1 MTKLTPQQITD
12 RLDQGYDTD
21 RDGADEWDEVF
32 YELIDK
38 GDERVT
44 KDSLLAYAHYL
55 TEGGASDP
63 ISASEFTDTFE
74 KRYQYAWDSHGAFAR
89 HFFTEDWTSMGD
101 HPSVR
106 AEVLAKFEE
115 YVDWEEVGS
124 SPEMSDYTFVT
135 LPGADD
141 LAPLHVFSD

>member
-12 RLDQGYDTD
+12 RLNQGYDPD
-21 RDGADEWDEVF
+21 RDGADEWDEAF

-44 KDSLLAYAHYL
+44 KDSLLAYAHLL

-63 ISASEFTDTFE
+63 VSADEFAASFE
-74 KRYQYAWDSHGAFAR
+74 DSYRYAWDSHGAFAR
-89 HFFTEDWTSMGD
+89 HFFTEDWASMGD

-106 AEVLAKFEE
+106 TEVLEKFEE
-115 YVDWEEVGS
+115 YIDWEEVGS
-124 SPEMSDYTFVT
+124 GHEMSDYTFVT
-135 LPGADD
+135 LPGADA
-141 LAPLHVFSD
+141 LAQLHVFRD